1 MKEIFRHDSPFMVG
15 LRRFFLLVQ
24 LNILWAIC
32 CLPVVTIG
40 AATVSMYR
48 TVAALRT
55 DMEAGEET
63 VELFSF
69 FFLAFRQ
76 EFRQSTLLMLVKLAA
91 VALLAADFRVAAIVA
106 DGLSGAVKLICWI
119 PTVLFA
125 LVSGV
130 VFPLQAKF
138 SNTVF
143 QTAKNAALIAF
154 SNPSVS
160 ISVAFLNAIPVLLFL
175 KAPEFFIRTFLFWIA
190 IGVSGICWLNWMMLN
205 RVFQKYIP
213 EETDTTQEV
222 TK

>member
-1 MKEIFRHDSPFMVG
+1 MKEVFRHDSPFMVG

-69 FFLAFRQ
+69 FFRAFRQ

-91 VALLAADFRVAAIVA
+91 VALGGGLPGGGHRGRRPVRGGEADLL
-106 DGLSGAVKLICWI
+106 DSHGALC
-119 PTVLFA
+119 PGQRG
-125 LVSGV
+125 GV
-130 VFPLQAKF
+130 PPA
-138 SNTVF
+138 
-143 QTAKNAALIAF
+143 
-154 SNPSVS
+154 
-160 ISVAFLNAIPVLLFL
+160 
-175 KAPEFFIRTFLFWIA
+175 
-190 IGVSGICWLNWMMLN
+190 G
-205 RVFQKYIP
+205 
-213 EETDTTQEV
+213 
-222 TK
+222 